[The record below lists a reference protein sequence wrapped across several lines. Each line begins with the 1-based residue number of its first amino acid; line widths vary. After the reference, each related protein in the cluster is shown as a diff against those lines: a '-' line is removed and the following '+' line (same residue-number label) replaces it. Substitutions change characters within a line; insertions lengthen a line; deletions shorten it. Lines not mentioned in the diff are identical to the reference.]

1 MDSRVVLV
9 ARSIG
14 LHIFAY
20 SGRVSHRTWNWKWT
34 GCGLGSMI
42 ELVRCY
48 AGRNTDMTPWL
59 ADAVVNTDRN
69 LRLQYLAGWALNARG
84 ASEIRDSFR
93 PYAKYPEGLLIGKSL
108 SVAAL
113 SFILKKSRNGRIE
126 SRSKRSRRWLAHL
139 ATSCMQF
146 L

>member
-1 MDSRVVLV
+1 
-9 ARSIG
+9 
-14 LHIFAY
+14 
-20 SGRVSHRTWNWKWT
+20 
-34 GCGLGSMI
+34 MI